1 MNPSSFKLNV
11 MQRVLL
17 APILMIFVLLG
28 MLALSYTGA
37 QNQQI
42 ALDEIF
48 NQRFVNTQQSQVLV
62 GEVAQVQ
69 AQMYKVVSLYAAK
82 YAPEK
87 IKPLSDA
94 LGAQIQKTTA
104 SVDSLRNKTSLKS
117 EETAALGKIH
127 SLLVEY
133 GKTVN
138 DVMEMA
144 GSDPMMANMFIETA
158 WDQLGKLDKSM
169 SELVTLEKQLGE
181 ERFVSAS
188 KQAQNQLQIFIISI
202 AIAVVIG
209 MIITFAVARSITR
222 PLAAVVADA
231 DYVVRNNDFTRQVAV
246 LSDCEIGDAARAFNG
261 LLSQQRSFIGATL
274 ASANQIAEIARRVSE
289 TSNHVYSSAESQSDA
304 ASAVAATIEQV
315 SCAID
320 ETAQLANQAEA
331 SVVATRGD
339 SERAL
344 RVTHETMS
352 DIGRIVA
359 SIGESSAKVGILA
372 ENSQAISNIINVI
385 KDIADQTNL
394 LALNAAIEAA
404 RAGEQG
410 RGFAVVADEVRKLAE
425 RTSQSTLQIGTL
437 ISNIRTQ
444 IEVTVNSMSAASD
457 QSNSIV
463 AKSREAEDALNSI
476 AKGNAEISTKVQD
489 IALSI
494 REQSSAV
501 QGITRNMEQI
511 AQGTEQTSAATRDSS
526 TTSRDLDHLAETLR
540 SAVAAYRI

>member
-1 MNPSSFKLNV
+1 MNSSFKLNV

-17 APILMIFVLLG
+17 APVLLMLVLLG
-28 MLALSYTGA
+28 MFALSYSGA

-48 NQRFVNTQQSQVLV
+48 NQRFVNTQQSQTLV

-69 AQMYKVVSLYAAK
+69 AQMYKVVSLHTAK

-94 LGAQIQKTTA
+94 LAAQIQKITA
-104 SVDSLRNKTSLKS
+104 SVNALRAKAGLKT

-127 SLLVEY
+127 ALLVEY

-144 GSDPMMANMFIETA
+144 ASDPMMANMFIETA

-169 SELVTLEKQLGE
+169 AELISLEKQLGE
-181 ERFVSAS
+181 ERFSTANT
-188 KQAQNQLQIFIISI
+188 QAKNQLQIFIVAIVLAI
-202 AIAVVIG
+202 AIG
-209 MIITFAVARSITR
+209 SIITFVVARSITK
-222 PLAAVVADA
+222 PLATMVADA
-231 DYVVRNNDFTRQVAV
+231 DHVVRNNDFTRQVAV

-261 LLSQQRSFIGATL
+261 LLTQQRAFIGTTL
-274 ASANQIAEIARRVSE
+274 ASANQVAEIARRVTESAK
-289 TSNHVYSSAESQSDA
+289 NVYDSATRQSDA
-304 ASAVAATIEQV
+304 SSAVAASIEQV

-320 ETAQLANQAEA
+320 ETAQLANHAEA
-331 SVVATRGD
+331 TVVATRSD

-344 RVTHETMS
+344 KVTHETMN
-352 DIGRIVA
+352 DIGSIVA
-359 SIGESSAKVGILA
+359 SIGQSSEKVGILA

-385 KDIADQTNL
+385 KEIADQTNL

-425 RTSQSTLQIGTL
+425 RTTQSTQQISTL
-437 ISNIRTQ
+437 IGNIRSQ
-444 IEVTVNSMSAASD
+444 IEVTVSSMAAARD
-457 QSNSIV
+457 QSSSIV
-463 AKSREAEDALNSI
+463 TKSHEAEMALTSI
-476 AKGNAEISTKVQD
+476 AQGNAEVSARVQN
-489 IALSI
+489 IAHSI

-501 QGITRNMEQI
+501 QGITQNMEQI
-511 AQGTEQTSAATRDSS
+511 ALGTEQTSAATRESS
-526 TTSRDLDHLAETLR
+526 ETSRDLDRLAETLR
-540 SAVAAYRI
+540 NAVAAYRI

>member
-1 MNPSSFKLNV
+1 MNASFKLNV
-11 MQRVLL
+11 MQRLLL
-17 APILMIFVLLG
+17 APVLMMLVLLG
-28 MLALSYTGA
+28 MFALSYTGA
-37 QNQQI
+37 QNQQT

-48 NQRFVNTQQSQVLV
+48 NQRFVNTQQSQTLV

-69 AQMYKVVSLYAAK
+69 AQMYKVVSLHAAK

-87 IKPLSDA
+87 IKPLADA
-94 LGAQIQKTTA
+94 LGVQIQKITA
-104 SVDSLRNKTSLKS
+104 SVNTLRAKAGLKG

-127 SLLVEY
+127 ALLVEY

-169 SELVTLEKQLGE
+169 GELVTLEKQLGE
-181 ERFVSAS
+181 ERFSTANT
-188 KQAQNQLQIFIISI
+188 QAQNQLQIFVI
-202 AIAVVIG
+202 AIVLAIVIG
-209 MIITFAVARSITR
+209 TIITFAVARSITK

-261 LLSQQRSFIGATL
+261 LLTQQRAFIGTTL
-274 ASANQIAEIARRVSE
+274 ASANQIADIARRVSE
-289 TSNHVYSSAESQSDA
+289 TSNNVYSSAESQSDA

-331 SVVATRGD
+331 TVLTTRGD

-344 RVTHETMS
+344 KVTHETMS

-359 SIGESSAKVGILA
+359 SIGESSAKVGVLA

-425 RTSQSTLQIGTL
+425 RTTQSTQQISTL
-437 ISNIRTQ
+437 ISNIRSQ
-444 IEVTVNSMSAASD
+444 IEVTVSSMSEASD

-463 AKSREAEDALNSI
+463 VKSREAEVALTSI
-476 AKGNAEISTKVQD
+476 AKGNAEVSIRVQD

-526 TTSRDLDHLAETLR
+526 ATSRDLDRLAETLR